1 VLEILNDFKES
12 AKYKNIDLK
21 MCCTDQLDLNGYKQS
36 LGELMVE
43 IKTIQTSQ
51 KDDELEEI
59 NA

>member
-1 VLEILNDFKES
+1 MLEILNDFKES